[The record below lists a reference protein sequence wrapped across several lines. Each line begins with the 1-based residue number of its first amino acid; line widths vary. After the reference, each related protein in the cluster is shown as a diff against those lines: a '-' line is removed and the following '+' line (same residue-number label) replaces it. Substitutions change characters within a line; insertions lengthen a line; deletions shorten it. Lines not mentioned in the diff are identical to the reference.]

1 MTWVWE
7 NSKSRHGARLV
18 LLAIADA
25 ANADGI
31 AYPSNAELR
40 QKAGLS
46 ERAVQS
52 AVADLTAS
60 GELEVRYNDGPKGC
74 NLYRVTMGRGTC
86 TPAESAPTP
95 QELRGSFA
103 GSESPQVTAATPAES
118 APPQILRGSGDRKES
133 PQVDGQSPAESA
145 PPQDLHP
152 AESAPGTLKQDLF
165 PTGRDIYIAREDK
178 PPASEDSPPP
188 KRPKAPRGTRIP
200 DDFAVTP
207 AMAEWAR
214 REVSN
219 LIAAGRGKYETER
232 FIDYYRSASGANAR
246 KIDWPAAWRNWMR
259 KADDDFAKLHG
270 RPVAGGGTVAP
281 APARESTGTARAR
294 AASEAGRRVQALT
307 DEGKLKP

>member
-86 TPAESAPTP
+86 TPAESAPPP
-95 QELRGSFA
+95 QELRGSVA
-103 GSESPQVTAATPAES
+103 GSESPQVTAVTPAES
-118 APPQILRGSGDRKES
+118 APPQILRGSVEHEES
-133 PQVDGQSPAESA
+133 PQVGGPGNAGSE
-145 PPQDLHP
+145 PPQNLHP

-165 PTGRDIYIAREDK
+165 PTGRDIYIAREDD
-178 PPASEDSPPP
+178 PPAAGETPPP
-188 KRPKAPRGTRIP
+188 KRPKAQRGTRIP
-200 DDFAVTP
+200 DDFAVTE

-214 REVSN
+214 REVPG
-219 LIAAGRGKYETER
+219 LIGAGRGMYETER

-259 KADDDFAKLHG
+259 KADDDYARSPASGPAG
-270 RPVAGGGTVAP
+270 RPAP
-281 APARESTGTARAR
+281 QSGSDRAREQAAALKARLAQKGT
-294 AASEAGRRVQALT
+294 L
-307 DEGKLKP
+307 